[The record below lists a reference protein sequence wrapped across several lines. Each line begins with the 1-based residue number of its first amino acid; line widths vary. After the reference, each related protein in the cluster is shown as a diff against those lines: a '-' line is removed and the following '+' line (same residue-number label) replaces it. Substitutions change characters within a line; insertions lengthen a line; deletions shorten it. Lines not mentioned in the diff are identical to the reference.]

1 MYTGTFEDSLYMDKP
16 IVNEPKFT
24 DLNVSLVIPTH
35 NSLHTLIETLE
46 SLRNQ
51 STDISLLKEIIIV
64 DDHSTDNTVSFLEES
79 WIKVIPNIQIIK
91 SFRDPGQWHTTNLAI
106 NMASQS
112 SDWVL
117 ILHADDI
124 AEVNWIEKTLK
135 AIFQADEKVGT
146 ICSSWSCF
154 TTGGTP
160 QGGEYGDPDLPR
172 RIFGNAES
180 AASTVQTGGWWHIS
194 GCAIR
199 SKAYQSAGSFDQ
211 HFTHMGDIQWLV
223 RMLRNSWDALY
234 IPYPLIRYR
243 MSSES
248 VSSKSFRRCID
259 LSDHLELI
267 NQNLDIISRSQ
278 ANKLHLGILI
288 NSIRRFASGIIRS
301 DTLKFIFGLR
311 LFFVT
316 FFSLILAYIFYFRK
330 IFINYIFEDFQKSDT
345 LNSSQNS

>member
-1 MYTGTFEDSLYMDKP
+1 MYTGNLESLLYMNKP
-16 IVNEPKFT
+16 TVNEPEFI
-24 DLNVSLVIPTH
+24 DLNVGLVIPTH

-51 STDISLLKEIIIV
+51 STDICLLKEIIIV
-64 DDHSTDNTVSFLEES
+64 DDHSIDDTFSFLQDS
-79 WIKVIPNIQIIK
+79 WIKAIPNIKIIK
-91 SFRDPGQWHTTNLAI
+91 SFCDPGQWHTTNLAI
-106 NMASQS
+106 NMVSQS

-135 AIFQADEKVGT
+135 TICQADEKVGT

-154 TTGGTP
+154 MNGGAP

-172 RIFGNAES
+172 RIFGNAEA
-180 AASTVQTGGWWHIS
+180 AASTVQSGGWWHIS

-199 SKAYQSAGSFDQ
+199 AKAYQSAGSFDQ

-248 VSSKSFRRCID
+248 VSSKSFRKCID
-259 LSDHLELI
+259 LSDYLKLI

-278 ANKLHLGILI
+278 ANKLHIDILN
-288 NSIRRFASGIIRS
+288 NSIRRLISGIVRS
-301 DTLKFIFGLR
+301 DALKSIFGLR
-311 LFFVT
+311 LFFIT
-316 FFSLILAYIFYFRK
+316 FFRLILAHIFYLKK
-330 IFINYIFEDFQKSDT
+330 IYINYLFQDRQKSDS
-345 LNSSQNS
+345 LKSSQNS